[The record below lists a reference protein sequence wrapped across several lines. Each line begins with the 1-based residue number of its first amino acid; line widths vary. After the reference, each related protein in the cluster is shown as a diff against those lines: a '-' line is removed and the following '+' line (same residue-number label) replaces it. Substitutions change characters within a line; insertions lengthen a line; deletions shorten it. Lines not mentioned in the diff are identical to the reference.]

1 MDERGVERVRIH
13 LPRPHAGQELVLLE
27 ARRFNVVDCG
37 RRWGKSTL
45 GIDRLVEVALRG
57 QPTAWFSP
65 SYKLLLE
72 IWRELTRVLGPVAT
86 RISSSEHRLELR
98 GGGIVEAWSLVN
110 PDAGRSRRYARV
122 VIDEAAMCPTLGQSW
137 RAAIRP
143 TLADLRGDAWFLS
156 TPQGRNFFWEL
167 WCRGQDPH
175 ETEWASWQMP
185 TRSNPFIHPD
195 EIEAARRE
203 LPERTFEQ
211 EFEAQFLDDS
221 SGVFRRVRDAAQ
233 ARPMAAPVVG
243 HDYVMGVDLAKT
255 HDFTVCIVLDVSE
268 RPVRMVCLER
278 FNQLDWSIQIERIA
292 ALAQRYRARTVV
304 VDKTGVGDPVLEGL
318 QRRLR
323 QAKP

>member
-1 MDERGVERVRIH
+1 
-13 LPRPHAGQELVLLE
+13 L
-27 ARRFNVVDCG
+27 
-37 RRWGKSTL
+37 
-45 GIDRLVEVALRG
+45 
-57 QPTAWFSP
+57 WFSP

-72 IWRELTRVLGPVAT
+72 IWRELTRILGPLTT
-86 RISSSEHRLELR
+86 RISSSDHRLELR
-98 GGGIVEAWSLVN
+98 GGGVIEAWSLVN

-122 VIDEAAMCPTLGQSW
+122 VIDEAAMCPTLSQSW

-156 TPQGRNFFWEL
+156 TPQGRNFFWKL
-167 WCRGQDPH
+167 WCRGQDPQQP
-175 ETEWASWQMP
+175 EWASWQMP

-203 LPERTFEQ
+203 LPERTFAQ

-221 SGVFRRVRDAAQ
+221 NGVFRRVRDAAVATPQ
-233 ARPMAAPVVG
+233 ETPMAG

-255 HDFTVCIVLDVSE
+255 HDFTVCVVLDVSA
-268 RPVRMVCLER
+268 RPVRMVWMER
-278 FNQLDWSIQIERIA
+278 FNQIDWTTQIERIA
-292 ALAQRYRARTVV
+292 VLAQRYRVRKVI

-323 QAKP
+323 NF